1 MAITK
6 DDFKKAMGHWASGV
20 TIVTYSENGIYG
32 GLTASSFTSLSVD
45 PFLVLFS
52 VLKTAASHDKILNLK
67 EFAINI
73 LSAEQENASNNFAK
87 PDSDR
92 DALVH
97 EIGFTHQV
105 TKAPLLKN
113 SLCHLDCTLDNV
125 YEGGDHSIIVGK
137 VHYAHT
143 DETKRPLL
151 YFYRK
156 YYSI

>member
-1 MAITK
+1 M
-6 DDFKKAMGHWASGV
+6 
-20 TIVTYSENGIYG
+20 
-32 GLTASSFTSLSVD
+32 TASSFTSLSVD

-52 VLKTAASHDKILNLK
+52 VLKKAASHDKILQIK

-73 LSAEQENASNNFAK
+73 LSAEQETLSNNFAK

-92 DALVH
+92 DTLVH

-105 TKAPLLKN
+105 TKAPLLNN
-113 SLCHLDCTLDNV
+113 SLCHLDCTLENV
-125 YEGGDHSIIVGK
+125 YDGGDHSIIAGR
-137 VHYAHT
+137 VHYAYT
-143 DETKRPLL
+143 DESKRPLL

>member
-6 DDFKKAMGHWASGV
+6 DDFKKALGHWATGV
-20 TIVTYSENGIYG
+20 TVVTYSENGIYG

-45 PFLVLFS
+45 PFLILFS
-52 VLKTAASHDKILNLK
+52 VIKSSASHTKLLSIK
-67 EFAINI
+67 KFAVNI
-73 LSAEQENASNNFAK
+73 LSSEQETLSNLFAK

-92 DALVH
+92 DTLVH
-97 EIGFTHQV
+97 ENGFTTEV
-105 TKAPLLKN
+105 TESPLLKN
-113 SLCHLDCTLDNV
+113 SLCHLDCTLENV
-125 YEGGDHSIIVGK
+125 YDGGDHSIFVGK

>member
-52 VLKTAASHDKILNLK
+52 VLKKSASHDKILQIK

-73 LSAEQENASNNFAK
+73 LSAEQEIASNNFAK

-92 DALVH
+92 DTLVH

-105 TKAPLLKN
+105 TKAPLLNN
-113 SLCHLDCTLDNV
+113 SLCHLDCTLENV
-125 YEGGDHSIIVGK
+125 YDGGDHSIFVGR
-137 VHYAHT
+137 VHYAYT

>member
-52 VLKTAASHDKILNLK
+52 VLKKAASHDKILQIK

-73 LSAEQENASNNFAK
+73 LSAEQETLSNNFAK

-92 DALVH
+92 DTLVH

-105 TKAPLLKN
+105 TKAPLLNN
-113 SLCHLDCTLDNV
+113 SLCHLDCTLENV
-125 YEGGDHSIIVGK
+125 YDGGDHSIIVGR
-137 VHYAHT
+137 VHYAYT
-143 DETKRPLL
+143 DESKRPLL

>member
-20 TIVTYSENGIYG
+20 TVITYSENGIYG
-32 GLTASSFTSLSVD
+32 GLTASSFTSLSID
-45 PFLVLFS
+45 PYLVLFS
-52 VLKTAASHDKILNLK
+52 VLKTSQSHEKILKIK

-73 LSAEQENASNNFAK
+73 LSAEQEAVSNNFAK

-92 DALVH
+92 DTLIH

-113 SLCHLDCTLDNV
+113 SLCHLDCNLENV
-125 YEGGDHSIIVGK
+125 YDGGDHSIFVGR
-137 VHYAHT
+137 VQYAYT
-143 DETKRPLL
+143 DETKRPLV

>member
-20 TIVTYSENGIYG
+20 TIVTYSEDGIYG

-52 VLKTAASHDKILNLK
+52 VMKNAASHDKIIKIK

-73 LSAEQENASNNFAK
+73 LSAEQENLSNQFASSN
-87 PDSDR
+87 SDR
-92 DALVH
+92 DTLVH
-97 EIGFTHQV
+97 EVGFTHQV
-105 TKAPLLKN
+105 TKSPLLNN
-113 SLCHLDCTLDNV
+113 SLSHLDCTLENV
-125 YEGGDHSIIVGK
+125 YDGGDHSIIVGK
-137 VHYAHT
+137 VHYAYT

>member
-1 MAITK
+1 MTITK

-20 TIVTYSENGIYG
+20 TIITYSENGIYG
-32 GLTASSFTSLSVD
+32 GLTASSFSSLSVD
-45 PFLVLFS
+45 PFLVLFC
-52 VLKTAASHDKILNLK
+52 VLKTATSHDKIIHAR

-73 LSAEQENASNNFAK
+73 LSSEQENLSNQFAK

-92 DALVH
+92 NQLVH
-97 EIGFTHQV
+97 ENGFTTQV

-113 SLCHLDCTLDNV
+113 SLCHLDCSLANV
-125 YEGGDHSIIVGK
+125 YDGGDHSILVGN
-137 VHYAHT
+137 VHYANT
-143 DETKRPLL
+143 DESKRPLL

>member
-20 TIVTYSENGIYG
+20 TIVTYSENGIYS

-52 VLKTAASHDKILNLK
+52 VLKTSTSHDKILKIK

-73 LSAEQENASNNFAK
+73 LSTEQENLSNQFAK

-92 DALVH
+92 DTLVH
-97 EIGFTHQV
+97 ETGFTTEF
-105 TKAPLLKN
+105 TKSPLLKN
-113 SLCHLDCTLDNV
+113 SLCNLDCTLENV